1 MDITFERRCR
11 IYKEGK
17 NNKYYVGMRY
27 AIFIDCEYEGDLV
40 LMRDVHGVSIK
51 LETFK
56 VYESMEIDYRDE
68 GFMTESERLKLAA
81 YELAKGYGAVCFSMS
96 ANV

>member
-1 MDITFERRCR
+1 MNIEFERRCK
-11 IYKEGK
+11 IYEQEDSGK
-17 NNKYYVGMRY
+17 VDIGMRY
-27 AIFIDCEYEGDLV
+27 AVFINHEYEGDLV

-56 VYESMEIDYRDE
+56 VYESMEIDYRDS
-68 GFMTESERLKLAA
+68 GFITESEMLKLAA
-81 YELAKGYGAVCFSMS
+81 YELAQGYDAAYFEMS